1 MQTRQITCKIIHIIL
16 SKIILMIE
24 FTLMLLPLLNGHL
37 DVEVTETTGGVW
49 ESKREILY
57 TGHSLAI
64 ADHYKRKSWVIFSRW
79 NVHTCWYHQLVSF

>member
-37 DVEVTETTGGVW
+37 DVEVIETTGGVW

-79 NVHTCWYHQLVSF
+79 NVHTC